1 MKDKTKTNKLNKNS
15 GQPELTQLICDLAP
29 QKKKIFKFNAR
40 QLNVK
45 AWKWKKKSAF
55 FLKKLKT
62 RTKVKLDESLKPVR
76 PGSQE

>member
-29 QKKKIFKFNAR
+29 QKKNKKIFKFNAR

-45 AWKWKKKSAF
+45 AWKWKKKNQHF
-55 FLKKLKT
+55 F
-62 RTKVKLDESLKPVR
+62 
-76 PGSQE
+76 

>member
-29 QKKKIFKFNAR
+29 QKKNKKIFKFNAR

-55 FLKKLKT
+55 
-62 RTKVKLDESLKPVR
+62 
-76 PGSQE
+76 